1 MITYDKNAQV
11 QKAHLNKVY
20 YRYGFYDSKNLVKA
34 EEGYVVIPCVIP
46 DVFGSILASY
56 PKQYIV
62 AYDGKD
68 YSFDS
73 PKGYSERYML
83 GGFRINNTQIS
94 GFGFNVTYDPIHNGT
109 RTGLVTIDVRSKI
122 FAIQI
127 LKCMKTV
134 FLEILQ

>member
-1 MITYDKNAQV
+1 
-11 QKAHLNKVY
+11 
-20 YRYGFYDSKNLVKA
+20 
-34 EEGYVVIPCVIP
+34 
-46 DVFGSILASY
+46 
-56 PKQYIV
+56 
-62 AYDGKD
+62 
-68 YSFDS
+68 
-73 PKGYSERYML
+73 ML